1 MTDPTPALR
10 SLCMYAALAI
20 AILTMAKL
28 LGYRRPSSAPASP
41 SSLLSASSAR
51 WWVGNQT

>member
-28 LGYRRPSSAPASP
+28 LGVSTPVIRAGITELA
-41 SSLLSASSAR
+41 A
-51 WWVGNQT
+51 VGILCAMVGR